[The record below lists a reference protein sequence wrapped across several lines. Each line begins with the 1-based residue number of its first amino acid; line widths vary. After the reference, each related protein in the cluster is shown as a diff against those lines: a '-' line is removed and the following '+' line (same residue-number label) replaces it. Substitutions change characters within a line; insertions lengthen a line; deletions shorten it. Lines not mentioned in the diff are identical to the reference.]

1 MEIQISII
9 VAICV
14 VSFIVNIVTL
24 SVIVTLVVSFN
35 KHVDTII
42 MIEQWEKTNNQLLL
56 EDRATTAIR
65 HDAIMNRLKK
75 EEIIDIFS
83 EKK

>member
-75 EEIIDIFS
+75 
-83 EKK
+83 KKS